1 MKDSS
6 KKPLLRQKVFNYFP
20 TLEREERLELV
31 DRISVAAEGGTD
43 FTVMMVLSATLASL
57 GLLQGSTAVVI
68 GAMLVAPLMG
78 PLVAAGLALAQGNAH
93 FFRKALV
100 VFSSGIGMSFVASII
115 FGLLNPG
122 FEPSMEIE
130 ARGSPD
136 MLDLIIAFASGMV
149 AAYAMGRPN
158 VSGTLA
164 GVAIAAALLPPL
176 VVVGIGLTNAHPV
189 ISGHAA
195 ILFATNTVAIILG
208 GALVFRLLGMHSA
221 GGEFATP
228 KWVIRTTLVLALL
241 AVMLAAPLF
250 LNMLEKKRGGQARP
264 SIFPVSA
271 EVRDAVVKF
280 IDTEPGIHLITMGRL
295 NIEPKAAISLV
306 LSVIGG
312 ISANFKSELIQV
324 VKVARGDE
332 NVVVR
337 VFVLLEAPD
346 VGPSE

>member
-6 KKPLLRQKVFNYFP
+6 KKPLLRQRVFNYFP

-31 DRISVAAEGGTD
+31 DRIAVEADGGVD
-43 FTVMMVLSATLASL
+43 FIVMMMLAATLASL

-93 FFRKALV
+93 LFRKALV
-100 VFSSGIGMSFVASII
+100 VFSSGIGMGFAASIV

-136 MLDLIIAFASGMV
+136 MLDLVIAFASGMV

-158 VSGTLA
+158 VSGKLA

-176 VVVGIGLTNAHPV
+176 AVVGIGLTNGRPLIA
-189 ISGHAA
+189 GHAT

-208 GALVFRLLGMHSA
+208 GALVFRLLGMQQA
-221 GGEFATP
+221 GDDSATP
-228 KWVIRTTLVLALL
+228 KWVVRATMLLALMVVIL
-241 AVMLAAPLF
+241 TAPLF
-250 LNMLEKKRGGQARP
+250 LNMLEKKRAGQTRP
-264 SIFPVSA
+264 AAFPVSV
-271 EVRDAVVKF
+271 EVRDAVLKF
-280 IDTEPGIHLITMGRL
+280 MDTKPDIHILTMGRL
-295 NIEPKAAISLV
+295 NVEPKAEISLI
-306 LSVIGG
+306 LSAIGG
-312 ISANFKSELIQV
+312 ISADLKDELIRV
-324 VKVARGDE
+324 VKVSRGDE

-346 VGPSE
+346 IGPSE